1 MQIIDMRRSDRE
13 GNIKAF
19 FKLQTEEGLVIEGFK
34 IMNGKNGLFASMP
47 SKKVGEKFIET
58 VTASREVKAELGR
71 LALAAYE
78 SLPAGSDGP
87 ARSGSGSG
95 FDAGP
100 DQPNYATD
108 LPF

>member
-1 MQIIDMRRSDRE
+1 MQIKDMRRSDME

-19 FKLQTEEGLVIEGFK
+19 FKVQTEEGFVIDGFK

-58 VTASREVKAELGR
+58 VTGTRELKNDLSR
-71 LALAAYE
+71 LALAEFSTLDSAGGTNQAE
-78 SLPAGSDGP
+78 LPP
-87 ARSGSGSG
+87 
-95 FDAGP
+95 P
-100 DQPNYATD
+100 PTNTD

>member
-1 MQIIDMRRSDRE
+1 MQIIDMRRSDME

-19 FKLQTEEGLVIEGFK
+19 FKVQTDEGLVIDGFK

-47 SKKVGEKFIET
+47 SKKVGERFIET
-58 VTASREVKAELGR
+58 VTATREVKNELSR

-78 SLPAGSDGP
+78 TLPATSGIPEGP
-87 ARSGSGSG
+87 A
-95 FDAGP
+95 DVPPPPA
-100 DQPNYATD
+100 D